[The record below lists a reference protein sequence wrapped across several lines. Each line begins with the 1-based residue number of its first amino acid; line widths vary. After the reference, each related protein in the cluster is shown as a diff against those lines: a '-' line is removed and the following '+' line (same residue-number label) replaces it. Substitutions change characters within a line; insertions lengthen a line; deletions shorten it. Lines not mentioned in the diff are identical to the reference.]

1 MRLFIAVPVP
11 PDIRRAAAD
20 TAEKLRAYGAKG
32 RFVPDENYHV
42 TLHFIGESN
51 DLMEAAEAMHEAA
64 HDARPFLL
72 RLTDYGAFASGTVRT
87 GYVGVSDETGEL
99 ARLYEMLEDA
109 LWDRGFTRNRTRLV
123 PHITLGR
130 NITDDADFSCP
141 RREAFTANSLVLYE
155 SRAVRGGMEYVPV
168 HRERIG

>member
-20 TAEKLRAYGAKG
+20 TDRKLRAYGATG
-32 RFVPDENYHV
+32 RFVPGGNYHI
-42 TLHFIGESN
+42 TMHYIGESN
-51 DLMEAAEAMHEAA
+51 DLVEAAEAMHEAA

-72 RLTDYGAFASGTVRT
+72 RLTDYGTFSSGTGRT
-87 GYVGVSDETGEL
+87 GYIGVSDETGEL
-99 ARLYEMLEDA
+99 ARLYEVLEDA

-130 NITDDADFSCP
+130 NISGDEGFSCP
-141 RREAFTANSLVLYE
+141 RREAFTANALVLYE
-155 SRAVRGGMEYVPV
+155 SRAVRGGIEYVPV
-168 HRERIG
+168 HKERIE